1 MLTTAASFPKVFLNS
16 FTIQSSVEVFKITG
30 LLWWQKLTT
39 VGICRIFNKIFIFR
53 SGILLL
59 LKISRRFSW
68 NGTLTRS
75 DARFKLG
82 SGIISRTNHNSLL
95 LILTNET
102 ASFFVEN
109 CWHHIPNFVFAKVE
123 KSSAFEFISENSLKK
138 KKKVFFSVVVCF
150 FISLN
155 K

>member
-39 VGICRIFNKIFIFR
+39 VGICRIFKKIFIFR

-82 SGIISRTNHNSLL
+82 SGIISRANHNSLL

-102 ASFFVEN
+102 ASFFEEKLLTSYSKLPIF
-109 CWHHIPNFVFAKVE
+109 CSCHILTSPIVWSINQLDLKIA
-123 KSSAFEFISENSLKK
+123 IS
-138 KKKVFFSVVVCF
+138 
-150 FISLN
+150 I
-155 K
+155 